1 MLIIYWSNENRLWES
16 VFSYALSKGKETF
29 LMNLIWFQ
37 PQKHICTV
45 IIFLAKYMCLPKVI
59 YWSIRYEYSGSCDK
73 HLILN
78 DRISILID
86 ISFSFF
92 LSLFKVNP
100 PPPPQGSALN
110 KMRQSGFTT
119 YSTET
124 QILVNEKFTSER
136 LSSELFLSFFLI
148 RLDLSPWLED
158 LLI

>member
-16 VFSYALSKGKETF
+16 VFSYALSKGKETY

-92 LSLFKVNP
+92 WACLKWTPHPHHRDPISIRWGNQVSRPTALRLRFWLMKNSPVKGYPLSYFWVF
-100 PPPPQGSALN
+100 S
-110 KMRQSGFTT
+110 
-119 YSTET
+119 
-124 QILVNEKFTSER
+124 
-136 LSSELFLSFFLI
+136 
-148 RLDLSPWLED
+148 W
-158 LLI
+158 